1 MSNELSQRLKHLKS
15 ALHIANEHLM
25 ELMKQ
30 RPEELLNLFED
41 VQDPTNSR
49 DRFVFISNSLL
60 SLSTNLS
67 EARLVLVNLGQYNTI
82 EKWTSHEKKK
92 TAKLFAE
99 NEENSQGENPQGE
112 EGV

>member
-41 VQDPTNSR
+41 EQDPTNSR
-49 DRFVFISNSLL
+49 DLIS
-60 SLSTNLS
+60 
-67 EARLVLVNLGQYNTI
+67 
-82 EKWTSHEKKK
+82 
-92 TAKLFAE
+92 
-99 NEENSQGENPQGE
+99 
-112 EGV
+112 